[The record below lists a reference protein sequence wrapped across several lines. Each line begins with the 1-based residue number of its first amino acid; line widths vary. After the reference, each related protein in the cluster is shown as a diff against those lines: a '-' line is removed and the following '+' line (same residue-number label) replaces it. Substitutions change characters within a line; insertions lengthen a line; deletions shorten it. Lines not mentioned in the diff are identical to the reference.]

1 MMSQYVKRSV
11 DEFEQLMRRCPQLVT
26 SKDLKERISTAMQ
39 KEHCVNYNAV
49 QEKEEEPSE
58 KAKAYIKRRVI

>member
-26 SKDLKERISTAMQ
+26 SKNLKERISTAIQ

-49 QEKEEEPSE
+49 KEKEEEPSK
-58 KAKAYIKRRVI
+58 KAKAYIKKIV

>member
-26 SKDLKERISTAMQ
+26 SKNLKERISTAME

-49 QEKEEEPSE
+49 QEEPK
-58 KAKAYIKRRVI
+58 KAKAYIKVYVK